1 MKKLLSMYRGE
12 LNIFRMFEPS
22 RLILARKK
30 RRLTQRALSEKIGV
44 TALYYN
50 LIEIGAKCPGPDTV
64 EKIARTLDFPVDFFF
79 QGEIEGV
86 SPDAVSFRSFTKL
99 TARERDSALAAGSIA
114 ALLTGYLNTEFNLP
128 ASDIPD
134 LRDHDPESAA
144 AVLRAEWGLG
154 DKPIKNMTHLLEKHG
169 ARIFSL
175 TRESR
180 DVDAFC
186 FWREATPVILV
197 NTTKSM
203 ERVRFDLAHELGHL
217 TLHRHGAM
225 HGRIAE
231 TQADEFASAFLLP
244 ATGVLAKCQ
253 KANGLSS
260 LISLKKNWGV
270 SVAALNQRLFKLG
283 MISEWHHRLFC
294 IEISKNGYR
303 TSEPDPMTPEFS
315 QVLKKIVDLLKT
327 ESSSFRSI
335 ADELKVSWDDLKA
348 ILEGLAVL
356 PIDGSG
362 PHMDSRE
369 RPARPELKLV

>member
-1 MKKLLSMYRGE
+1 
-12 LNIFRMFEPS
+12 
-22 RLILARKK
+22 
-30 RRLTQRALSEKIGV
+30 
-44 TALYYN
+44 
-50 LIEIGAKCPGPDTV
+50 
-64 EKIARTLDFPVDFFF
+64 
-79 QGEIEGV
+79 
-86 SPDAVSFRSFTKL
+86 
-99 TARERDSALAAGSIA
+99 
-114 ALLTGYLNTEFNLP
+114 
-128 ASDIPD
+128 
-134 LRDHDPESAA
+134 
-144 AVLRAEWGLG
+144 
-154 DKPIKNMTHLLEKHG
+154 
-169 ARIFSL
+169 
-175 TRESR
+175 
-180 DVDAFC
+180 
-186 FWREATPVILV
+186 
-197 NTTKSM
+197 
-203 ERVRFDLAHELGHL
+203 
-217 TLHRHGAM
+217 M